1 MQRRPEKS
9 NPRLTALILRLK
21 EASRTNEAGIWREIA
36 SRLESPRRNY
46 AEVNISKINRYA
58 GDGETI
64 LVPGKVLGTG
74 VLEQPVVVAALN
86 FSGSA
91 QSKITKAKGSC
102 MTIEEL
108 LAENPKGS
116 RVRILR

>member
-1 MQRRPEKS
+1 
-9 NPRLTALILRLK
+9 
-21 EASRTNEAGIWREIA
+21 
-36 SRLESPRRNY
+36 
-46 AEVNISKINRYA
+46 
-58 GDGETI
+58 
-64 LVPGKVLGTG
+64 
-74 VLEQPVVVAALN
+74 VVVAALN